1 MFRILHGL
9 AFGAR
14 KTPRNPCLGLIKPEY
29 CYALWSGPS
38 SSSSS
43 SSSSLSSVFLSGTQR
58 RRFGGYIEDAQ
69 LAMLG
74 QELYR
79 DLHGPEALVPKDF
92 VVPLDGEGGFTSN
105 LYGYELGKA
114 VVKHNLQPATRGTE
128 GAVGPRMR

>member
-1 MFRILHGL
+1 MFGRLHGL

-14 KTPRNPCLGLIKPEY
+14 TAPRNPCLGLTD
-29 CYALWSGPS
+29 CYAAWSGPA

-43 SSSSLSSVFLSGTQR
+43 SSSSLSSVFLSATQR
-58 RRFGGYIEDAQ
+58 RGLGGYIEDAQ

-114 VVKHNLQPATRGTE
+114 VVKHNLQPDTRGSE
-128 GAVGPRMR
+128 GDVGPGVR